1 MPFRDI
7 FLFIFVFCSLPTA
20 FKRPYVGVLICAWLG
35 YMNPHRYSWGPAFDF
50 PFVAIVAL
58 VTLSGFFLSSEKKE
72 LPDNIVVPLL
82 FVFLAWVGLTTFT
95 ALNPS
100 SALMEWNRFWKI
112 QVLNFLA
119 IYLFQSRER
128 INFLVAVIACSIG
141 FFAFKGGI
149 FTIMTGGIYMVGG
162 PAGSFITGNTEVG
175 FAATVVL
182 PLIFYLGT
190 LAEKK
195 WQKNLVIVALVLSS
209 IGIIGTHSRG
219 AFLAFGVLC
228 VYFWLISRRKMITLI
243 LLACIIPALFTV
255 MPDSYFT
262 RMETIQTYEEDASAM
277 GRINAWHFAFNLAND
292 RPLVGGGANAF
303 TRDLFYRYA
312 PEPQRVHDAHS
323 IYFEILGE
331 QGYPGLLI
339 FSAILFFSYRN
350 CVYARRRAR
359 DNLELKWAFDLAR
372 MLQASFVAY
381 LVGGAF
387 LGLAYFDLLYHLVA
401 LSVLL
406 RVVVDR
412 ELQAVA
418 SPVEEQQEQSAP
430 TWQLADPATKR

>member
-1 MPFRDI
+1 MPLRDVL
-7 FLFIFVFCSLPTA
+7 LFAGIFCSLPVA
-20 FKRPYVGVLICAWLG
+20 LKRPYIGVLICAWLG
-35 YMNPHRYSWGPAFDF
+35 YMNPHRYSWGPAYNFS
-50 PFVAIVAL
+50 FVAIVAI
-58 VTLSGFFLSSEKKE
+58 VTLLGFFFSTEKKE
-72 LPDNIVVPLL
+72 LPKDIVIPLL
-82 FVFLAWVGLTTFT
+82 FILLAWVTLTTFT
-95 ALNPS
+95 ALNPLG
-100 SALMEWNRFWKI
+100 AKMEWSRFWKI

-128 INFLVAVIACSIG
+128 INWLLGVIAFSIG
-141 FFAFKGGI
+141 FYAFKGGL
-149 FTIMTGGIYMVGG
+149 FTLKTGGVYMVSG
-162 PAGSFITGNTEVG
+162 PADSFITGNTEIG
-175 FAATVVL
+175 FAATVIL
-182 PLIFYLGT
+182 PLIFYFWMI
-190 LAEKK
+190 AEKK
-195 WQKNLVIVALVLSS
+195 WQKNLLILVLILSA

-228 VYFWLISRRKMITLI
+228 GYFWLVSRRKIITLI
-243 LLACIIPALFTV
+243 ILACVVPVLFTV

-292 RPLVGGGANAF
+292 RPLLGGGANAF
-303 TRDLFYRYA
+303 TRDLFSRYA

-359 DNLELKWAFDLAR
+359 ENLELKWAFDLAR

-418 SPVEEQQEQSAP
+418 SPVEEHQEQSAP
-430 TWQLADPATKR
+430 AWQLADPAAKR